1 MELILQEAN
10 KHFLDGNFD
19 IAAKMYLEL
28 AREGSVV
35 ASFNYGYCLW
45 LGLGVDYNPKEAKS
59 FFAFARDLKGGESA
73 YNIAMLYMRGEGVT
87 KNYKKAIEYMKL
99 ASDLDC
105 VEAMLYLG
113 MVYTTGCI
121 LEPDIIRISRIP
133 FHTPEYRL
141 GSEFLLAGD
150 YKDAIEDEELRYS
163 VLDADGKVA
172 FEYFRRAAYADPT
185 YVGEL
190 VAKGQFLY
198 AKCYI
203 DGLGTDFDRKKGAR
217 LMLTAG
223 RNGSS
228 DAVAFLAENGIT
240 PDKYLSD
247 KNKGRTGGV

>member
-1 MELILQEAN
+1 MELVLQEAN
-10 KHFLDGNFD
+10 KNFLDGKFEE
-19 IAAKMYLEL
+19 AAKMYHEL
-28 AREGSVV
+28 AREGSAV

-45 LGLGVDYNPKEAKS
+45 LGLGVPYDPKEAKS
-59 FFAFARDLKGGESA
+59 FFAFARDLKGGEAA
-73 YNIAMLYMRGEGVT
+73 YNIAIIYMRGEGVN

-99 ASDLDC
+99 SAELDC

-113 MVYTTGCI
+113 MVYTTGCV
-121 LEPDIIRISRIP
+121 LEPDIVRISRIP
-133 FHTPEYRL
+133 FHTPEYRI
-141 GSEFLLAGD
+141 GSEYMLTGD
-150 YKDAIEDEELRYS
+150 YEGAEADEEMRYS
-163 VLDADGKVA
+163 VLDADGRIA
-172 FEYFRRAAYADPT
+172 FDYFRRAAYSDPT

-203 DGLGTDFDRKKGAR
+203 DGLGTDFDRQKGAR
-217 LMLTAG
+217 LMLAAG

-240 PDKYLSD
+240 PDKYLTD